1 MSKEFVL
8 LTLLVFFAS
17 SPSFFLFSSILMNFA
32 PRALGG
38 QAYECCPNAVRIS
51 DVCRSYVFRI
61 PFGVFRRLMRLY
73 QSMLLVFLLRIVAK
87 NIV

>member
-1 MSKEFVL
+1 
-8 LTLLVFFAS
+8 
-17 SPSFFLFSSILMNFA
+17 MNFA
-32 PRALGG
+32 PRAWGG
-38 QAYECCPNAVRIS
+38 QAYECCPNAARMS
-51 DVCRSYVFRI
+51 FAYLSHTFRI